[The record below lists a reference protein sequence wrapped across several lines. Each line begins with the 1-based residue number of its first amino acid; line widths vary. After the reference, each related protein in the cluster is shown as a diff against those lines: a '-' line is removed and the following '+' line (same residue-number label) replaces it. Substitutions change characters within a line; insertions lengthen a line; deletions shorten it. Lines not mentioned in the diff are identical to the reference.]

1 MENKEKN
8 IIDLI
13 QKLKQIREEMK
24 ALKKA
29 EDDIKA
35 VLMQDERNKI
45 EAEDCVLVK
54 TIRTTEKFNEDAF
67 IEDFK
72 NNDKF
77 TDELKSTIIQS
88 KPYVE
93 KDTLQQSLT
102 NGEIPIDYV
111 DNFVTRTETTVF
123 NIKNK

>member
-1 MENKEKN
+1 MENN

-24 ALKKA
+24 ALKKT

>member
-1 MENKEKN
+1 MENN

-77 TDELKSTIIQS
+77 TDELKSTIIQA

-93 KDTLQQSLT
+93 KDILQQSLT
-102 NGEIPIDYV
+102 TGEIPIDYV

>member
-1 MENKEKN
+1 MENN

>member
-1 MENKEKN
+1 MENN

-45 EAEDCVLVK
+45 EANDCVLVK

>member
-1 MENKEKN
+1 MENN

-54 TIRTTEKFNEDAF
+54 TIRTTEKFNEEAF

>member
-1 MENKEKN
+1 MENN

-54 TIRTTEKFNEDAF
+54 TIRTTEKFNEEAF

-77 TDELKSTIIQS
+77 TDELKSTIIQA

-93 KDTLQQSLT
+93 KDILQQSLT
-102 NGEIPIDYV
+102 TGEIPIDYV

>member
-1 MENKEKN
+1 MENN

-45 EAEDCVLVK
+45 EAENCVLVK

>member
-1 MENKEKN
+1 MENN

-54 TIRTTEKFNEDAF
+54 TIRTTEKFNEEAF

-77 TDELKSTIIQS
+77 TDELKATIIQS

-102 NGEIPIDYV
+102 N
-111 DNFVTRTETTVF
+111 
-123 NIKNK
+123 

>member
-1 MENKEKN
+1 MENN

-54 TIRTTEKFNEDAF
+54 TIRTTEKFNEEAF

-77 TDELKSTIIQS
+77 TDELKATIIQS